1 MTLVARR
8 MPSNFVVRGVLLVG
22 QLAVPKGLSRPVLA
36 VGHLAHDATAVYAE
50 LENSDLSQKVAFL
63 ERELAAAKRTL
74 ALRPPS
80 GNGYPPGGTF
90 RTPNNKPLS
99 H

>member
-1 MTLVARR
+1 

-63 ERELAAAKRTL
+63 ERELAAAKRNWRCDRL
-74 ALRPPS
+74 AATATPLAEHSERPII
-80 GNGYPPGGTF
+80 
-90 RTPNNKPLS
+90 S

>member
-1 MTLVARR
+1 

-74 ALRPPS
+74 ALRLAA
-80 GNGYPPGGTF
+80 TA
-90 RTPNNKPLS
+90 TPLAEHSERPIIS